1 MPTQAAR
8 SLPGYAQY
16 TAREKYGRLVGEPSE
31 KKKGGIL
38 PQLIDTFLPRVQ
50 LCVCTFLVGMM
61 TRCVKDGIFYTRRLA
76 AVLQEMPQRMLE

>member
-1 MPTQAAR
+1 MSMEAAR
-8 SLPGYAQY
+8 SLHGYAQY

-50 LCVCTFLVGMM
+50 LCVCAFLVGM